1 MFKKALL
8 IFAIAMVLLVLACA
22 PALADGPLGRVT
34 YTARVS
40 GAEFTDL
47 AINASKTTDA
57 IRTNGW
63 NQIAVLVSYTY
74 SGALYVNMTCYEQFG
89 NDTTTWYVIPMCN
102 DSSPPTSR
110 CGLLT
115 KQWDVDGASED
126 WRWMIPVFGKYFQCT
141 FVTTGGDSGDKASI
155 KFAGGEQ

>member
-1 MFKKALL
+1 MINKPLQILAATV
-8 IFAIAMVLLVLACA
+8 AIMLFTQEAF
-22 PALADGPLGRVT
+22 ADGPLGRVT

-47 AINASKTTDA
+47 PINTLKTTDA

-74 SGALYVNMTCYEQFG
+74 SSASYVNMTCYEQFG

-102 DSSPPTSR
+102 DSSPPVSR

-115 KQWDVDGASED
+115 KQWDVGMASED
-126 WRWMIPVFGKYFQCT
+126 WRWMVPVFGKYFQCT
-141 FVTTGGDSGDKASI
+141 FVTVGGGVGDTASV